1 MDGPLV
7 IWSKSREMLK
17 ALKDGEKWVTQ
28 LDKELEKQELEK
40 QELENQKF
48 VISLES
54 GSSGRIRIE
63 RNSPVL
69 DTTT

>member
-1 MDGPLV
+1 
-7 IWSKSREMLK
+7 MLK

-28 LDKELEKQELEK
+28 LDKELEK